1 MKWIQMEHSGGDSAN
16 PSLNWNGPTTG
27 TVEPLPELLGGRLG
41 AEPPHPSP
49 NPPARARIRTSPPS
63 PARQPHSTSS
73 YPIHIRRHRRRDA
86 FSPSIDS
93 ACGWRRMAVTVYITL
108 S

>member
-49 NPPARARIRTSPPS
+49 SQSQSQNQNQPAQPSPPAPFNVILS
-63 PARQPHSTSS
+63 HS
-73 YPIHIRRHRRRDA
+73 YPPTPPPRRLFALHRLRL
-86 FSPSIDS
+86 
-93 ACGWRRMAVTVYITL
+93 WMA
-108 S
+108 